1 MHMGLQLSW
10 LDFETTDNGDET
22 HTLEAMASVPPAR
35 VQEVLTEV
43 AAVLAWAHRHFPG
56 GPQPLDDG
64 GEWDVL
70 LQAQVNDGG
79 PVTLHHDLA
88 SGRVHG
94 MPPLPLTE
102 SAPSWVCIT
111 LTLAATHA
119 VAQALLQETQK
130 GA

>member
-1 MHMGLQLSW
+1 MGLQLSW
-10 LDFETTDNGDET
+10 LDFESTDNGDDT

-35 VQEVLTEV
+35 VSDVLAEVT
-43 AAVLAWAHRHFPG
+43 AVLAWAHRHFPG

-70 LQAQVNDGG
+70 LQAQVNDGV
-79 PVTLHHDLA
+79 PVTLHHHLA

-102 SAPSWVCIT
+102 SAPGWVCIT